1 MEAPSGRSQSKLG
14 RTGQRSVYM
23 ATAQDSAV
31 MTVSSGRCETS
42 SCDLASALDL
52 PAPDPSEAAAVF
64 SKRQIKAEMK
74 LQTDGRKETKQ
85 KKREKTDGERRWG
98 LQYAD
103 TKPRQ
108 LRKHGSGSSP
118 PVGDVVAEIWVWHPV
133 SECRVPGL
141 LLQSCR
147 VIAFQLT
154 GP

>member
-31 MTVSSGRCETS
+31 MTMSSGRCETS

-98 LQYAD
+98 ASICGH
-103 TKPRQ
+103 K
-108 LRKHGSGSSP
+108 
-118 PVGDVVAEIWVWHPV
+118 AEAAEKTWQW
-133 SECRVPGL
+133 E
-141 LLQSCR
+141 
-147 VIAFQLT
+147 
-154 GP
+154 